1 MSKSILTEQFIG
13 LEKTNEILDKIF
25 KYGILSIT
33 KNEKLFL
40 DAVSIGDMDSVNII
54 LNLLDRDTILE
65 DRYFK
70 FELDEIVYDDDCI
83 EYVGVLYVPDLYL
96 NDDNDERIEGNLIG
110 KIVLFNTGDYSIE
123 FEKTVIE
130 NGEEVQYD
138 VFEFCSGLEY
148 ELDSFIDYIIQELE

>member
-1 MSKSILTEQFIG
+1 MSKSITTEQFIG

-25 KYGILSIT
+25 KYGISSIT

-40 DAVSIGDMDSVNII
+40 DAVSIGDSDSVNTI
-54 LNLLDRDTILE
+54 LDILDRDTILE

-96 NDDNDERIEGNLIG
+96 NDDNDERIEGNLVG

>member
-1 MSKSILTEQFIG
+1 MNKPIISEQFFG
-13 LEKTNEILDKIF
+13 LERTNEILEKIF

-40 DAVSIGDMDSVNII
+40 DAISTGDTESAISIMDR
-54 LNLLDRDTILE
+54 LDNDPILE

-70 FELDEIVYDDDCI
+70 FELDEIIYDDDCI
-83 EYVGVLYVPDLYL
+83 EYVGILYVPDLYL
-96 NDDNDERIEGNLIG
+96 NDDNDDRIEGNLTG

-130 NGEEVQYD
+130 KGEEVQYD
-138 VFEFCSGLEY
+138 VFEFCNGLEY
-148 ELDSFIDYIIQELE
+148 ELDSFIDYVIQELE

>member
-1 MSKSILTEQFIG
+1 MSKSITTEQFIG

-25 KYGILSIT
+25 KYGISSIT

-40 DAVSIGDMDSVNII
+40 DAVSIGDGDSVNTI
-54 LNLLDRDTILE
+54 LDLLDRDTILE

-83 EYVGVLYVPDLYL
+83 EYIGVLYVPDLYL